1 MTRKSLLMTHPLHAL
16 LLLFCYVGLVSAQVA
31 QRPASEPLPA
41 DRIAA
46 VVNDEVITLNE
57 LRTRLDLAS
66 EQLKKQGTP
75 LPARDAFEKQMLER
89 LVMDK
94 LQLQRA
100 REIGLRIDDGQLEQA
115 LQRIAANNKM
125 SLTQFRNAL
134 QKDGIAFVKFRED
147 IREEMTIARLRDREV
162 ESKIVISEGE
172 IDNYLSAELAKG
184 GTADEY
190 EVAHILLRSPESASP
205 EQIQSLK
212 LKAEQVFDRLKKG
225 EDFAQLAAAYSDA
238 PDGMKGG
245 NLGKRSLDRLPAIFS
260 EAVVK
265 LNDGEVAPLLRS
277 ANGFHIV
284 KLLSKSGGAIL
295 QPVQQ
300 THARH
305 ILIKV
310 NEIVSETDATHKL
323 NDLLDR
329 MKNGAKFD
337 ELAKLFSQDGSASK
351 GGDLGWVYPGVTVPE
366 FERAMDQLQ
375 PGEVSQPIQTPFGF
389 HLIEVLERRVQ
400 AASEDRQRDMAR
412 NILRERKMDEA
423 YQDWLRQA
431 RDSAY
436 VELRLEER

>member
-1 MTRKSLLMTHPLHAL
+1 MTLPVRAL
-16 LLLFCYVGLVSAQVA
+16 LLLFCYVGLASAQVA
-31 QRPASEPLPA
+31 QRPVSDPLPA

-94 LQLQRA
+94 VQLQRA